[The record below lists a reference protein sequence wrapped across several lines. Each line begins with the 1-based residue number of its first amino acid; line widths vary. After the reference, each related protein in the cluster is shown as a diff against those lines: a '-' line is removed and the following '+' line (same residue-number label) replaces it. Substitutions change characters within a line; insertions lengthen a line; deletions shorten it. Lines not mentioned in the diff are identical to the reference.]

1 MDGLVEELLRL
12 ESAKHKALVE
22 IDAPAYDA
30 NVRAQLRLV
39 SASKKTLDKVANV
52 ERLLALSQLI
62 TLNTRLLQNL
72 VSTTPWFA
80 LSSNNG
86 YNRSEE
92 HTSELQSPVH
102 LVCRL
107 LLEKKNYTPITP
119 NPPPSPSDL
128 FRPPRKRRPATH
140 CHKARRCDNRTRLA
154 GHSRRPQGRS
164 APHHPHHP

>member
-39 SASKKTLDKVANV
+39 SASKKTLDKVASV

-80 LSSNNG
+80 LSNSG
-86 YNRSEE
+86 YNAKGR
-92 HTSELQSPVH
+92 V
-102 LVCRL
+102 
-107 LLEKKNYTPITP
+107 
-119 NPPPSPSDL
+119 SDV
-128 FRPPRKRRPATH
+128 T
-140 CHKARRCDNRTRLA
+140 T
-154 GHSRRPQGRS
+154 SRRISVEAEVCGPREPC
-164 APHHPHHP
+164 APPCRR